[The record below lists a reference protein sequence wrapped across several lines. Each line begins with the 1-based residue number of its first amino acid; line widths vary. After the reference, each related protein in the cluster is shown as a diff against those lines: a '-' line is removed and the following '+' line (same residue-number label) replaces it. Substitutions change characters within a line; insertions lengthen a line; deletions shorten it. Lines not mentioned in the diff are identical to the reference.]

1 MLLITGEDLAT
12 CLMNLAPVELLGMT
26 LLRSS
31 QQLFPTG
38 LPREVVKEAVT
49 EMVAYT
55 ERCVAVVQQL
65 RQLGPVPLTRVS
77 ILEYGL

>member
-1 MLLITGEDLAT
+1 MLQITGEDLAA
-12 CLMNLAPVELLGMT
+12 CLLTLPPVELLGMT

-38 LPREVVKEAVT
+38 LPREVVKEAVM

-55 ERCVAVVQQL
+55 ERCAATVQQL
-65 RQLGPVPLTRVS
+65 RRLGSVPLTRIS